1 MRTGWG
7 FGIGDSAGLGF
18 GAGYQSG
25 SWRRV
30 VMRDVRK
37 AGYETARRKERVE
50 SNSHIDVMSLEDWI
64 KRHGD
69 VCKYVTCV
77 VVWYASSV

>member
-1 MRTGWG
+1 MG
-7 FGIGDSAGLGF
+7 
-18 GAGYQSG
+18 
-25 SWRRV
+25 
-30 VMRDVRK
+30 DVRK
-37 AGYETARRKERVE
+37 TGYETARRKDRVE

-64 KRHGD
+64 ERHGD